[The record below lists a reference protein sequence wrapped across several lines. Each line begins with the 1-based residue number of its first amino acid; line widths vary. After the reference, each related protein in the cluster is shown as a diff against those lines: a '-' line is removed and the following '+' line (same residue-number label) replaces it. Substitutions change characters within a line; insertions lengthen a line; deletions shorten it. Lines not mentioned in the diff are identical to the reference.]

1 MTGTWK
7 YLLTDKEGKEGDYTI
22 TDMGTLVSNMTANI
36 QKATLNDLKE
46 DGIIDVTKKEDGTTF
61 LDSAVTYKFE
71 FTYTYPEDIPM
82 IGGTSKTET
91 IGEVTTKYYR
101 DGIVD
106 DEHLKISVG
115 ELTITELLNYVGE
128 VVGLFSE

>member
-1 MTGTWK
+1 
-7 YLLTDKEGKEGDYTI
+7 
-22 TDMGTLVSNMTANI
+22 
-36 QKATLNDLKE
+36 
-46 DGIIDVTKKEDGTTF
+46 
-61 LDSAVTYKFE
+61 
-71 FTYTYPEDIPM
+71 M

-128 VVGLFSE
+128 VINLFSK